1 MTSNSKFSNI
11 QLKID
16 ANKKFRKESEKKN
29 FLQISSKEKKK
40 KSSSTVAI
48 IYSINFHCL
57 LYTHEKEMK
66 KDRYGEYNTV
76 VVDYYSSM

>member
-1 MTSNSKFSNI
+1 MTGNSKFFNI

-16 ANKKFRKESEKKN
+16 ANKKFKRKSEFFWRKRT
-29 FLQISSKEKKK
+29 

-66 KDRYGEYNTV
+66 KDRYGEHNTV